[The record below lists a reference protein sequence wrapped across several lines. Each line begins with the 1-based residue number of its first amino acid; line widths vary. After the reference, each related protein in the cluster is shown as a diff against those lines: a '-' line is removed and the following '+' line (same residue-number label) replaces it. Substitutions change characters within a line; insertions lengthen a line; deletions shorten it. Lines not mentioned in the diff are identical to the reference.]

1 MKIGLIGRGVDGE
14 YLLQLMNQ
22 HFFVAWYDKQRYGYN
37 EINNHIQYYSIR
49 DVIEYVEG
57 APIFLCLPL
66 SAVDEVC
73 KEINDIVRDIQFDNA
88 IPRGTV
94 GQIIVIKSTVP
105 PKTTEIL
112 NSRYE
117 YLRCVFNPET
127 QGKII
132 IGGSAKA
139 ASVVKQ
145 IYQVIDPNFLT
156 IKTDATTAEMVKYLI
171 DDFLDK
177 KSKFAGEMYKVCEKT
192 GVDYDKV
199 VEYAINDTRL
209 GLTNWEVNKGDI

>member
-1 MKIGLIGRGVDGE
+1 MKIGLIGRGIDGE
-14 YLLQLMNQ
+14 HLLQLMK
-22 HFFVAWYDKQRYGYN
+22 HTFFVAWYDKQRFGHVQ
-37 EINNHIQYYSIR
+37 IDNHIQYYSIR
-49 DVIEYVEG
+49 DVIEYIEG

-73 KEINDIVRDIQFDNA
+73 EEINDIVRDIQFDNA

-94 GQIIVIKSTVP
+94 GQIIIIKSTVP
-105 PKTTEIL
+105 PKTTETL
-112 NSRYE
+112 NSKYE

-132 IGGSAKA
+132 IGGPVKA
-139 ASVVKQ
+139 ASIVKQ
-145 IYQVIDPNFLT
+145 IYQVVDPNLLT
-156 IKTDATTAEMVKYLI
+156 IKTDSTTAEMVKCLI
-171 DDFLDK
+171 DDFLDR
-177 KSKFAGEMYKVCEKT
+177 KSKFASEMYKLCEKT

-209 GLTNWEVNKGDI
+209 GLPNWEVNKGDI